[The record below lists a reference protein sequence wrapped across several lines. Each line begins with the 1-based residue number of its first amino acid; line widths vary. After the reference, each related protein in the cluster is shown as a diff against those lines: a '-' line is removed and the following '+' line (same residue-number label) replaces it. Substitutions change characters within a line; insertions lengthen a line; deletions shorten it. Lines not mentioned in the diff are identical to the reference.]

1 MVWRL
6 AVVRRETTTRN
17 LRVQKGSRFPKGGPL
32 GKRDPEFG
40 KIMGQ
45 AFRNNCLAESLPP
58 VSYSESLWISCM
70 CITEVVGSAPLIMS
84 SAMLAAMC
92 PSSRRGWRTVVSAGT
107 QRAAIS

>member
-1 MVWRL
+1 MGRPDV
-6 AVVRRETTTRN
+6 AETASRN
-17 LRVQKGSRFPKGGPL
+17 LRPEWVALSQRGPL